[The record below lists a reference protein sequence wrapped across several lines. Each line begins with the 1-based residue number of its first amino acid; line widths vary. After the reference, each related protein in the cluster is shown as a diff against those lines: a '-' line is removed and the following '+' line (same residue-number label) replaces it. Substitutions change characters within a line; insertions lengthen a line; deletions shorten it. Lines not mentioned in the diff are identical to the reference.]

1 MEKTKN
7 NKVPTEIK
15 DLQSFIGLYDPKK
28 DIASKFDFY
37 IKIVVAIFVV
47 TTVILVVSVG
57 TLIVDSFHFNSAT
70 YKEYAAKIE
79 TNNTLLKAVK
89 QNQET
94 ILEVRKTVQELV
106 EKQNNE

>member
-1 MEKTKN
+1 MGKTKN
-7 NKVPTEIK
+7 DNAPTEVK

-28 DIASKFDFY
+28 DIASRFDFY

-70 YKEYAAKIE
+70 YKEYSAKIE
-79 TNNTLLKAVK
+79 THNTLLKAVK

-94 ILEVRKTVQELV
+94 ILEVQKTVQDLV
-106 EKQNNE
+106 RKQDNE